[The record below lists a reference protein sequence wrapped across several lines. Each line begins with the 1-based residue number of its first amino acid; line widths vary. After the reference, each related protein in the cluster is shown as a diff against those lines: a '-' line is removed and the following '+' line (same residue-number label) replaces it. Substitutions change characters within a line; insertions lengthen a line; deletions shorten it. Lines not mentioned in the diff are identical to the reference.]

1 MSIWSWILVLL
12 LSLIAGG
19 ALYVRLRWI
28 RSPVAYK
35 AMIGV
40 AACYFL
46 AGILV
51 CAWVLHEFSHYADFR
66 IMPRRV

>member
-1 MSIWSWILVLL
+1 MSICSWILVLS

-40 AACYFL
+40 AGWFL
-46 AGILV
+46 SGRYSRMRLGSA
-51 CAWVLHEFSHYADFR
+51 
-66 IMPRRV
+66 